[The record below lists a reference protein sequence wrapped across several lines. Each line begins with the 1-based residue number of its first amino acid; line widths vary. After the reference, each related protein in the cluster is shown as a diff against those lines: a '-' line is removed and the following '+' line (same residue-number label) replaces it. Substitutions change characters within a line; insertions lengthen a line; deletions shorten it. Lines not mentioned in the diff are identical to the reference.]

1 MAKKKIDKNFY
12 INEIKVC
19 EWLEDFEGN
28 QIHRF
33 SNRIEYKKNYK
44 LHRIGGPAI
53 EFHDNS
59 NPKYYVEGVNYTEDE
74 YKNFM
79 RLERLKEIL

>member
-1 MAKKKIDKNFY
+1 MKKKIDKDFY

-19 EWLEDFEGN
+19 EWLESFEEN

-33 SNRIEYKKNYK
+33 SDRIEYKKNYK
-44 LHRIGGPAI
+44 LHRIDGPAI
-53 EFHDNS
+53 EFHDKT
-59 NPKYYVEGVNYTEDE
+59 NPRYYVDGVNYTEAE

-79 RLERLKEIL
+79 RIERLKFI